1 VIDSV
6 RSLRGRVVF
15 LSLLSSSPSEPVTRV
30 QPHPVFPATQDG
42 VLVPQQLLRYP
53 QELAVFNLDKE
64 DTWGGKKVGGD
75 RKLCREIG

>member
-1 VIDSV
+1 
-6 RSLRGRVVF
+6 
-15 LSLLSSSPSEPVTRV
+15 
-30 QPHPVFPATQDG
+30 
-42 VLVPQQLLRYP
+42 LVPQQLLRYP